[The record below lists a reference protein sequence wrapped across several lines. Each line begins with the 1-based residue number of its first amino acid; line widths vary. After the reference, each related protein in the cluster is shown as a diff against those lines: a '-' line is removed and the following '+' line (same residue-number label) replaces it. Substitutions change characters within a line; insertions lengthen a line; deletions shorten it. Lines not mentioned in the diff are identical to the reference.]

1 MFPLGKNMTSPNKA
15 KRLKNLILNFQ
26 KKGNSKLQDRIVE
39 EAFNLIKDHFQ
50 NPRTHYYGLIPTANF
65 LVEYKIKSQHY
76 INFADEVVSL
86 YFSKRK
92 RGQKRAADYINGLKC
107 SNKFNLHESKIKLKS
122 DNPIEMLLL
131 EVYRIVEISDCS
143 KEEAL
148 KKVFATY
155 HTGYTYKSFRN
166 IFYKNQDI
174 TAF

>member
-1 MFPLGKNMTSPNKA
+1 MFPLGKNMTSSNKA
-15 KRLKNLILNFQ
+15 KRLKKLILNFQ
-26 KKGNSKLQDRIVE
+26 KKGNSKLQDKIVE
-39 EAFNLIKDHFQ
+39 ESIDLIRLHFQ
-50 NPRTHYYGLIPTANF
+50 NPVSYYYGIIPTINF
-65 LVEYKIKSQHY
+65 LVEYKIKPQYY

-92 RGQKRAADYINGLKC
+92 RGQKRATDYINDLKH

-122 DNPIEMLLL
+122 DNPIEILLL

-174 TAF
+174 SAF